1 MNNSNTKITN
11 PIQLKRELAGVNN
24 LDIVTG
30 ILRRAEWNLVMEMKE
45 TLTTASFY
53 TEIGDRNYNLI
64 SVCLT
69 LLDWVKSL
77 NGGDNQSII
86 DKGLQSMTIDELL
99 APHDMLYKMAC
110 AND

>member
-1 MNNSNTKITN
+1 MNNSNTKITT

-30 ILRRAEWNLVMEMKE
+30 ILRRAEWNLIMEMKE
-45 TLTTASFY
+45 TLTSASFY

-64 SVCLT
+64 SICLT
-69 LLDWVKSL
+69 LLDWVRSL

-99 APHDMLYKMAC
+99 APHDMLYKMAV
-110 AND
+110 ADD